1 MLTVNVELL
10 LVVPVTVIRSPTAS
24 LPEPVNVVLVA
35 LIVNIPLVAVK
46 LISLPVILVRCD
58 LLDINVVLVC
68 AIVVFIQYYVS

>member
-1 MLTVNVELL
+1 VY
-10 LVVPVTVIRSPTAS
+10 
-24 LPEPVNVVLVA
+24 
-35 LIVNIPLVAVK
+35 IPLVAVK